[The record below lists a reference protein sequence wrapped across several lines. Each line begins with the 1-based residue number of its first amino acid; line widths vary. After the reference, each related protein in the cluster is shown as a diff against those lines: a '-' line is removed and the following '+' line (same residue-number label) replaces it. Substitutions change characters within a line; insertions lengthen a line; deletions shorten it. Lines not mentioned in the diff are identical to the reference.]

1 MNPVITLSVSYNIGS
16 VYNCAQSQSGQERVL
31 DFFTANCINN
41 SHWEISRQIH
51 NGADGLVGDGINII
65 RECFNSSSKVR
76 DLVQH
81 CILNFVLI
89 HVFSSLLVVIL

>member
-1 MNPVITLSVSYNIGS
+1 MNTVNTLSVSYNIGS
-16 VYNCAQSQSGQERVL
+16 VYNCAQSQSGQTRVL

-41 SHWEISRQIH
+41 SHWEISRQIF
-51 NGADGLVGDGINII
+51 DGGDAIDVDRIKII
-65 RECFNSSSKVR
+65 RKCYNSSSEVR

-89 HVFSSLLVVIL
+89 HVSSSLLVVIL